1 MKQRTEKTPFESERH
16 TKTFWVRIGS
26 AKALQTFPGYAS
38 FFAAYMKG
46 GIDGQEEDRDFLNR
60 PIAGTGA
67 PMKTDLADD
76 IGAHDG

>member
-1 MKQRTEKTPFESERH
+1 MGPIPILQRSTLPHFESLEDSC
-16 TKTFWVRIGS
+16 IDIIN
-26 AKALQTFPGYAS
+26 YAS